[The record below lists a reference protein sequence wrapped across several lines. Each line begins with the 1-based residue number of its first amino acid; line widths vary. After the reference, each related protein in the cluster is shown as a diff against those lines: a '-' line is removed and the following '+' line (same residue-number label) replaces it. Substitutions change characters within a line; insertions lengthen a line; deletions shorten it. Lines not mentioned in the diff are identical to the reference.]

1 MAQGGS
7 GTVLPMSPAP
17 AHRRAARPKRLPHGY
32 RRRRLA
38 VLVVVAVVASG
49 VLLVTAFGGGDH
61 PKVILTVPAS
71 ASRLLPAGPPELQPV
86 AKIGTSLTIQ
96 LPVNQRRI
104 TAIGY
109 HAAADGALELDP
121 LGSQANQ
128 GLLKRLAHT
137 IFGGGSGWPHWY
149 LLPGSQGT
157 GTSALD
163 VGAPPGTDVY
173 APVSG
178 TIVGIE
184 KVILDGKVHGQRIDI
199 QPQDAPSL
207 VVSVA
212 NLAVD
217 PALTVGT
224 TVRAGASKLGELLDL
239 AKIEAQALARYTND
253 AGNHVLIE
261 VHPAATLAI
270 R

>member
-1 MAQGGS
+1 M
-7 GTVLPMSPAP
+7 
-17 AHRRAARPKRLPHGY
+17 RRRSHGL
-32 RRRRLA
+32 RRRRVA
-38 VLVVVAVVASG
+38 VLVVVAAIAVG

-61 PKVILTVPAS
+61 PAVTLTAPAS

-86 AKIGTSLTIQ
+86 AKLGSLTIE
-96 LPVNQRRI
+96 LPVNQQRI

-109 HAAADGALELDP
+109 HAAADGALELAP

-128 GLLKRLAHT
+128 GLLKRIAHA

-149 LLPGSQGT
+149 LLSGSQGT

-173 APVSG
+173 APVAG

-184 KVILDGKVHGQRIDI
+184 KVFLDGAVHGQRIDI
-199 QPQDAPSL
+199 QPTNAPSL

-212 NLAVD
+212 NIAAD
-217 PALTVGT
+217 PSLTVGSAVT
-224 TVRAGASKLGELLDL
+224 AGSSKLGELIDL
-239 AKIEAQALARYTND
+239 AQIETQALARYTND
-253 AGNHVLIE
+253 AGNHVLVE

>member
-1 MAQGGS
+1 MSHAGS
-7 GTVLPMSPAP
+7 DTVPLMSPP
-17 AHRRAARPKRLPHGY
+17 RAHRRAVRPKRPSHGI

-38 VLVVVAVVASG
+38 VLVVVTAVAAG

-61 PKVILTVPAS
+61 PAVSLTAPAS
-71 ASRLLPAGPPELQPV
+71 ASRLLPAGPPELQAV
-86 AKIGTSLTIQ
+86 AKLGSLTIE

-109 HAAADGALELDP
+109 HAAADGALELAP

-128 GLLKRLAHT
+128 GLVRRVVHA

-149 LLPGSQGT
+149 LLSGSQGT

-163 VGAPPGTDVY
+163 VGAQPGTDVY
-173 APVSG
+173 APVAG

-199 QPQDAPSL
+199 QPTDAPSL

-212 NLAVD
+212 NIAAD
-217 PALTVGT
+217 PSLTVGAA
-224 TVRAGASKLGELLDL
+224 VRAGASKLGELLDL
-239 AKIEAQALARYTND
+239 SHIETQTLARYTND
-253 AGNHVLIE
+253 AGNHVLVE

>member
-1 MAQGGS
+1 
-7 GTVLPMSPAP
+7 
-17 AHRRAARPKRLPHGY
+17 
-32 RRRRLA
+32 
-38 VLVVVAVVASG
+38 VVVTAIVAG
-49 VLLVTAFGGGDH
+49 ILLVTAFGGGDH
-61 PKVILTVPAS
+61 PSVTLTAPAS
-71 ASRLLPAGPPELQPV
+71 ASRLLPAGPPDLRAV
-86 AKIGTSLTIQ
+86 AKVGALTIE
-96 LPVNQRRI
+96 LPVNQTRI

-109 HAAADGALELDP
+109 HAAADGALTLAP

-128 GLLKRLAHT
+128 GLLKRLAHA

-157 GTSALD
+157 GTTALD

-173 APVSG
+173 APVGG

-184 KVILDGKVHGQRIDI
+184 KVILDGGVHGERIDI
-199 QPQDAPSL
+199 QPTTAPSL

-212 NLAVD
+212 NIAAD
-217 PALTVGT
+217 PSLTVGAS
-224 TVRAGASKLGELLDL
+224 VRAGASKLGELLDL
-239 AKIEAQALARYTND
+239 SRIETQALARYTND
-253 AGNHVLIE
+253 AGNHVLVE

>member
-1 MAQGGS
+1 
-7 GTVLPMSPAP
+7 
-17 AHRRAARPKRLPHGY
+17 
-32 RRRRLA
+32 
-38 VLVVVAVVASG
+38 VLVVVAAVAAG

-61 PKVILTVPAS
+61 PAAALTAPAS

-86 AKIGTSLTIQ
+86 AKLGSLTIE
-96 LPVNQRRI
+96 LPVNQHRI

-109 HAAADGALELDP
+109 HAAADGALALAP
-121 LGSQANQ
+121 LGAQANQ
-128 GLLKRLAHT
+128 GLLKRIAHA

-149 LLPGSQGT
+149 LLSGSQGT

-173 APVSG
+173 APVAG

-184 KVILDGKVHGQRIDI
+184 KVFLDGAVHGQRIDI
-199 QPQDAPSL
+199 QPTSAPSL

-212 NLAVD
+212 DIAAD
-217 PALTVGT
+217 PSLTVGSAVT
-224 TVRAGASKLGELLDL
+224 AGSSKLGELLDL
-239 AKIEAQALARYTND
+239 SKIETQALARYTND
-253 AGNHVLIE
+253 AGNHVLVE

>member
-1 MAQGGS
+1 M
-7 GTVLPMSPAP
+7 
-17 AHRRAARPKRLPHGY
+17 
-32 RRRRLA
+32 
-38 VLVVVAVVASG
+38 
-49 VLLVTAFGGGDH
+49 VTAFSGGDH
-61 PKVILTVPAS
+61 PSVTLTAPAS
-71 ASRLLPAGPPELQPV
+71 ASRLLPAGPPALQPV
-86 AKIGTSLTIQ
+86 AKVGAQLTLE

-109 HAAADGALELDP
+109 HAAADGALELAP

-128 GLLKRLAHT
+128 GLLKRVAHA

-157 GTSALD
+157 GTTALD

-173 APVSG
+173 APVAG

-184 KVILDGKVHGQRIDI
+184 QVILDGTVHGQRIDI
-199 QPQDAPSL
+199 QPTGAPSL

-212 NLAVD
+212 NIAVD
-217 PALTVGT
+217 PSLAVGT
-224 TVRAGASKLGELLDL
+224 VVTAAKSKLGELLDL
-239 AKIEAQALARYTND
+239 SKIETQALARYTND
-253 AGNHVLIE
+253 AGDHVLVE

>member
-1 MAQGGS
+1 
-7 GTVLPMSPAP
+7 MSPP
-17 AHRRAARPKRLPHGY
+17 RNRRAARPKRPSHGI

-38 VLVVVAVVASG
+38 VLVVIAAIASG
-49 VLLVTAFGGGDH
+49 VLLVTAFGGNDR
-61 PKVILTVPAS
+61 PALSLTVPAS

-86 AKIGTSLTIQ
+86 AKLGNTLTID

-109 HAAADGALELDP
+109 HAAADGALQLDP
-121 LGSQANQ
+121 LGTQANQ
-128 GLLKRLAHT
+128 GLLKRVVHA

-149 LLPGSQGT
+149 LLSGSQGT

-173 APVSG
+173 APVAG

-184 KVILDGKVHGQRIDI
+184 KVMLDGKVHGERIDI
-199 QPQDAPSL
+199 QPTDAQSL

-212 NLAVD
+212 NIAAD
-217 PALTVGT
+217 PSLTVGAS
-224 TVRAGASKLGELLDL
+224 VRAGASKIGELIDLSQIETQTL
-239 AKIEAQALARYTND
+239 AKYTND
-253 AGNHVLIE
+253 AGNHVLVE